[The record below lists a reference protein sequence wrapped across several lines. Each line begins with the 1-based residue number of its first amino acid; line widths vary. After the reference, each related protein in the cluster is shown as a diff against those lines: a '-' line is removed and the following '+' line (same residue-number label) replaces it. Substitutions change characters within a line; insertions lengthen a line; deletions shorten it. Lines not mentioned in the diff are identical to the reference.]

1 MKTPLQFPAPLGKYR
16 GKQYWRFTVRLS
28 QSGVSRTFWQHDA
41 EVQIIAPSPAAAC
54 NAIKDEFAAGMEH
67 PTEFECLGPKGGVT
81 HRYVGFEGLIAAQ
94 MFACRPG
101 WTQLKLI

>member
-1 MKTPLQFPAPLGKYR
+1 
-16 GKQYWRFTVRLS
+16 
-28 QSGVSRTFWQHDA
+28 
-41 EVQIIAPSPAAAC
+41 
-54 NAIKDEFAAGMEH
+54 MEH

-94 MFACRPG
+94 MFACRPD